1 MTAGPTATST
11 PITLPVEIKVAGIL
25 FDMDGVLISSTLAD
39 ERCWTRW
46 ATQNDLDEIFDL
58 RGTHGHRAVDTIRE
72 YFPNVTDAEL
82 NDHMSS
88 LNAMA
93 GEELSGITV
102 YPGVHNLLAFLPPNR
117 WTVVT
122 SAEETLMRSRLAAV
136 GIVVPRHTVGG
147 DTVKRGKPD
156 PEGYL
161 RGAALLSRQ
170 PHECL
175 VIEDAPAGILAGK
188 SAGCQ
193 VLAVASSH
201 YIENLQQAD
210 WIVASLDQIQLS
222 IDDTATLNLRFSTI
236 TSMH

>member
-1 MTAGPTATST
+1 
-11 PITLPVEIKVAGIL
+11 
-25 FDMDGVLISSTLAD
+25 
-39 ERCWTRW
+39 
-46 ATQNDLDEIFDL
+46 
-58 RGTHGHRAVDTIRE
+58 
-72 YFPNVTDAEL
+72 
-82 NDHMSS
+82 
-88 LNAMA
+88 MA

-102 YPGVHNLLAFLPPNR
+102 YPGVHDLLASLPPYR

-122 SAEETLMRSRLAAV
+122 SAAETLMRSRLAAV

-175 VIEDAPAGILAGK
+175 VIEDAPTGIL
-188 SAGCQ
+188 AGCQ

-201 YIENLQQAD
+201 DIEDLRQAD
-210 WIVASLDQIQLS
+210 WIVASLD
-222 IDDTATLNLRFSTI
+222 
-236 TSMH
+236 